1 MKEIKVL
8 EKYVNCFRNQKVY
21 LTEENKQ
28 KPKLNEKVS
37 IEKSQMIKILSNK
50 ITFSWMRW

>member
-1 MKEIKVL
+1 MKEIKDL

-28 KPKLNEKVS
+28 KLKLNEKVS